1 MLQLTIAISPE
12 MWDNDREVFIKP
24 KTQIVEL
31 EHSLVSIS
39 KWESKWH
46 KPFLTKQEKSS
57 EETLD
62 YLRCMTITPNVD
74 PEIWSHITNDHVEQ
88 VHAYINDTMTATTV
102 KDIPGSKK
110 SNEIVTAELIYHW
123 MISANVPLDRET
135 WHLNKL
141 LTLIKVCAVK
151 SQPPKKMSRKEQF
164 AQQRAI
170 NAARR
175 KKYNSRG

>member
-1 MLQLTIAISPE
+1 MLQLTIATTPE
-12 MWDNDREVFIKP
+12 MWDNENEIFIKP
-24 KTQIVEL
+24 KTQTVEL

-46 KPFLTKQEKSS
+46 KPFLTKQEKSA

-62 YLRCMTITPNVD
+62 YLRCMTLTPDVD
-74 PEIWSHITNDHVEQ
+74 PDIWSHITNDHVDQ
-88 VHAYINDTMTATTV
+88 VYNYINDAMTATTV
-102 KDIPGSKK
+102 KDIPGAKK
-110 SNEIVTAELIYHW
+110 SNELVTAELIYHW
-123 MISANVPLDRET
+123 MITANVPLDRET

-164 AQQRAI
+164 AQQRAL

-175 KKYNSRG
+175 KQHNSRG